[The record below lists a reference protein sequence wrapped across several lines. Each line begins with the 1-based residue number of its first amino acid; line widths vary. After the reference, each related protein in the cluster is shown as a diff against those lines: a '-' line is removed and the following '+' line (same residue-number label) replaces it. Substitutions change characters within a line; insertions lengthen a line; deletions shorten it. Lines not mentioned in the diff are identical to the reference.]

1 VLVLY
6 GLGGKA
12 LLRSIDRAS
21 KVSCAVTARAS
32 SLLGYYRREKLVE
45 TVVDLGVDVS
55 LLLLLLLLLLLQS
68 SSSSSM
74 SELSK

>member
-55 LLLLLLLLLLLQS
+55 LLLLLQSSSS

>member
-1 VLVLY
+1 MLVLY

-55 LLLLLLLLLLLQS
+55 LLLLLQSSSS